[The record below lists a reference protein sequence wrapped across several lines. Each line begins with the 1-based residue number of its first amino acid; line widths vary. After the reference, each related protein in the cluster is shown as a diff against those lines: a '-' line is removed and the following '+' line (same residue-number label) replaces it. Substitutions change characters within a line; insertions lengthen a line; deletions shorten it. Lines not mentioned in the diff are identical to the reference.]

1 MKKEIN
7 FLDKFEKYILEQR
20 LIKPK
25 SRILIGFS
33 GGPDSTALMT
43 ALYHLRSKYQLH
55 LLAVHV
61 NYHLRGDTSDLEE
74 QEVIKFCFSR
84 SIAVLVKHYE
94 AGAGKVNERSLR
106 DYQRSIFKELGN
118 LYKIDAIALGHNR
131 SDQAETVLYRLLRGS
146 LLTGLGGIRARY
158 GMTIHPLLEFSRDE
172 IISYLNSEKLKW
184 CEDNSNQ
191 ENEFTR
197 NKLRNIAFPWI
208 SENINPRVIEKI
220 SEAAPLLQE
229 ADEILT
235 SSALMRMRHVLEDKN
250 DEAYILNI
258 PELLKI
264 RSLLRFYIYR
274 HLYGEIAGTEQDFY
288 QTNFEVI
295 EEALK
300 RPGNRKI
307 QLPHQVYLE
316 KEYDNLKFYK
326 QGIIEQE
333 KPDSPREIPSLRSRF
348 AYDGWRISMKKLK
361 KLPGERDLF
370 VDKNIAYLDFDK
382 LVWPLI
388 VRHREPGDRFM
399 PFGMKHCK
407 KLKDFFIDLKVP
419 VQEREKTLVFTDQE
433 QILWIGNQRI
443 DQRFAIGDETGSIL
457 MIKIEKIRQRKSRP
471 AERMKRR

>member
-1 MKKEIN
+1 MKKEID
-7 FLDKFEKYILEQR
+7 FLDKLEKYIFEQR

-33 GGPDSTALMT
+33 GGPDSSALIA

-61 NYHLRGDTSDLEE
+61 NYHLRDSDSDREE
-74 QEVIKFCFSR
+74 QSVIKFCFSR
-84 SIAVLVKHYE
+84 SIAVVVKHYK
-94 AGAGKVNERSLR
+94 AGTGKVNEKNLR
-106 DYQRSIFKELGN
+106 DYRRNIFDELGKI
-118 LYKIDAIALGHNR
+118 YKMDTIALGHNR

-146 LLTGLGGIRARY
+146 LLTGLGGIRSRC
-158 GMTIHPLLEFSRDE
+158 GMTIHPLLEFSRQE
-172 IISYLNSEKLKW
+172 IISYLKLEKLTW
-184 CEDNSNQ
+184 CEDCSNQ

-229 ADEILT
+229 ADEILA
-235 SSALMRMRHVLEDKN
+235 SSALMRMRHMLEDKN

-274 HLYGEIAGTEQDFY
+274 YLYGQIAGTEQDFY
-288 QTNFEVI
+288 QVNFEVI
-295 EEALK
+295 EEALQ
-300 RPGNRKI
+300 RPGNRQI
-307 QLPHQVYLE
+307 HLPHKVYLE

-333 KPDSPREIPSLRSRF
+333 EPDTPREIPSLRSRF

-361 KLPGERDLF
+361 KLPEVRDLF

-399 PFGMKHCK
+399 PFGMKHNK
-407 KLKDFFIDLKVP
+407 KLKNFFIDLKVP

-457 MIKIEKIRQRKSRP
+457 KIKIEKIRQRKSRA